1 VNRET
6 RSNGALRRIL
16 WITLLSAAA
25 ASVHGW
31 RAHGAIVGGAV
42 VGAVNAGVLSWL
54 ELVVLDRW
62 ADARLRRLPFIAFLG
77 LRVAIYLVV
86 VLAIAAVSLPL
97 LNVEVRGLTIDR
109 DDVFFAFSVCLAANV
124 LLAIDQLL
132 GSGALIAF
140 VAGRYRRPR
149 REERIIL
156 YLDLRGST
164 AIAERLGEERFLD
177 LLNAFFADV
186 TEPIEREGGEVHKY
200 VGDEVIAAWPAT
212 ADAALPIEACF
223 AAAERIEE
231 QAEVYRRAFGLVPG
245 FRAAIHAGPVVI
257 GELGARKKEIALI
270 GDAMNT
276 AARILEAA
284 RDTGADVLVS
294 TAVFDLL
301 RAPAE
306 VGARRLAPIPV
317 RGKAAPLQLVALT
330 RATLSAAPA
339 EAVRA

>member
-1 VNRET
+1 MNRET
-6 RSNGALRRIL
+6 RSNGELRRVL

-62 ADARLRRLPFIAFLG
+62 ADARLRRLPFIAVLG

-86 VLAIAAVSLPL
+86 VLVIAAVSLPL
-97 LNVEVRGLTIDR
+97 LNVHVTGIVIDR

-177 LLNAFFADV
+177 LLNTFFADV

-231 QAEVYRRAFGLVPG
+231 QAEVYRRA
-245 FRAAIHAGPVVI
+245 IS
-257 GELGARKKEIALI
+257 
-270 GDAMNT
+270 
-276 AARILEAA
+276 
-284 RDTGADVLVS
+284 VS
-294 TAVFDLL
+294 SPAF
-301 RAPAE
+301 APPFMRGRSSSANS
-306 VGARRLAPIPV
+306 GRGRRRL
-317 RGKAAPLQLVALT
+317 R
-330 RATLSAAPA
+330 
-339 EAVRA
+339 